1 MKRKKHKKRKVW
13 PIILVVLTVLIVMA
27 AAAVFLFR
35 TRSYKVEGNS
45 YYGERTITTWIEND
59 PLSVNSLYVL
69 YKYNF
74 TDADLPSG
82 VESLSI
88 SLKDPWTVKVKVKE
102 KEMAGYVDYD
112 GAYLYF
118 DRTGTAVLRTK
129 KIIEGVPH
137 IEGLMFDSAKAKIG
151 KKLPVEDDSIFE
163 KIVEENNKQECV
175 KVLAFT
181 NKVPE
186 LMSISDLVI
195 SKPGGLTTSESLASN
210 LPMIIINPIP
220 GQEEEN
226 AEFLESKGTGIWLR
240 KDDSSFEVLKS
251 VIDSPTKLDE
261 MKKNTEILAKKHST
275 EDICNILLSF

>member
-88 SLKDPWTVKVKVKE
+88 SLKDPWTVKVKVKWPD
-102 KEMAGYVDYD
+102 M
-112 GAYLYF
+112 
-118 DRTGTAVLRTK
+118 
-129 KIIEGVPH
+129 
-137 IEGLMFDSAKAKIG
+137 
-151 KKLPVEDDSIFE
+151 
-163 KIVEENNKQECV
+163 
-175 KVLAFT
+175 
-181 NKVPE
+181 
-186 LMSISDLVI
+186 
-195 SKPGGLTTSESLASN
+195 
-210 LPMIIINPIP
+210 
-220 GQEEEN
+220 
-226 AEFLESKGTGIWLR
+226 
-240 KDDSSFEVLKS
+240 
-251 VIDSPTKLDE
+251 
-261 MKKNTEILAKKHST
+261 
-275 EDICNILLSF
+275 

>member
-35 TRSYKVEGNS
+35 TRSYKVEGNFIT
-45 YYGERTITTWIEND
+45 ERTITTWIEND

-129 KIIEGVPH
+129 K
-137 IEGLMFDSAKAKIG
+137 
-151 KKLPVEDDSIFE
+151 
-163 KIVEENNKQECV
+163 
-175 KVLAFT
+175 
-181 NKVPE
+181 
-186 LMSISDLVI
+186 
-195 SKPGGLTTSESLASN
+195 
-210 LPMIIINPIP
+210 
-220 GQEEEN
+220 
-226 AEFLESKGTGIWLR
+226 
-240 KDDSSFEVLKS
+240 
-251 VIDSPTKLDE
+251 
-261 MKKNTEILAKKHST
+261 
-275 EDICNILLSF
+275 

>member
-35 TRSYKVEGNS
+35 TRSYKVEGN
-45 YYGERTITTWIEND
+45 
-59 PLSVNSLYVL
+59 
-69 YKYNF
+69 
-74 TDADLPSG
+74 
-82 VESLSI
+82 

-163 KIVEENNKQECV
+163 KIVEVSKNLKKYNLTPDRMGCTDGGVQIYFEIVQVSLGNGNYEEKLRQVEPILKKLTELYPGKAGVLHLENYDAE
-175 KVLAFT
+175 
-181 NKVPE
+181 
-186 LMSISDLVI
+186 
-195 SKPGGLTTSESLASN
+195 SES
-210 LPMIIINPIP
+210 IP
-220 GQEEEN
+220 FVP
-226 AEFLESKGTGIWLR
+226 A
-240 KDDSSFEVLKS
+240 
-251 VIDSPTKLDE
+251 
-261 MKKNTEILAKKHST
+261 A
-275 EDICNILLSF
+275 

>member
-137 IEGLMFDSAKAKIG
+137 IEGLMFDSAKAEIVQVSVGNGNYEEKLRQVEPIL
-151 KKLPVEDDSIFE
+151 KKLTELYPGKAGVLHL
-163 KIVEENNKQECV
+163 ENYDAE
-175 KVLAFT
+175 
-181 NKVPE
+181 
-186 LMSISDLVI
+186 
-195 SKPGGLTTSESLASN
+195 SES
-210 LPMIIINPIP
+210 IP
-220 GQEEEN
+220 FVP
-226 AEFLESKGTGIWLR
+226 A
-240 KDDSSFEVLKS
+240 
-251 VIDSPTKLDE
+251 
-261 MKKNTEILAKKHST
+261 A
-275 EDICNILLSF
+275 